1 MTCEKQRQSTYQ
13 LCRESE
19 MYLQSRDMTITQSS
33 VRFVSIILRQ
43 RLSPLPNQSGK
54 SLYCIIKFRL
64 DFFFPM
70 YWHRYLVISSPPSP
84 LLPHPT
90 DQSYQF
96 HSVQSYSTV
105 TSSSSTPSKHNQLL
119 SSPHLIPFSLSRLT
133 STPFHPCDCTV
144 FHHISYRHF
153 FAEIESQL
161 FKEHECDDG
170 LRSQS
175 DPRW

>member
-1 MTCEKQRQSTYQ
+1 M
-13 LCRESE
+13 
-19 MYLQSRDMTITQSS
+19 
-33 VRFVSIILRQ
+33 FVSCPSFSVNGHRHCQIKAEITVLHYPIPSRFL
-43 RLSPLPNQSGK
+43 LSNVLA
-54 SLYCIIKFRL
+54 SLFG
-64 DFFFPM
+64 
-70 YWHRYLVISSPPSP
+70 YLLSSFP

-90 DQSYQF
+90 GQSYQF

-105 TSSSSTPSKHNQLL
+105 TSSPSTPSKHNRLL
-119 SSPHLIPFSLSRLT
+119 SSPHLIPFSLSCLT
-133 STPFHPCDCTV
+133 STPFHPCDFTV